1 MQSEYSNNPV
11 PDNQPQEE
19 PKTTGSTRSVLPRL
33 EITIIGVFFISFVF
47 WAVARCNRTRSEY
60 AQMEQQE
67 KMQDSIEKEMTAEI
81 AKPVAPVEETNEVAQ
96 PIFEAPQQ
104 PVTPLY
110 VTLENLNMRDKPSL
124 SGKIVDR
131 LKLFDE
137 VTFLNEVT
145 DFRQEIKLGEITA
158 YEPWV
163 KVKTD
168 EGKEGWVYGAGV
180 HYFKTKLDIEK
191 PPVTNT
197 N

>member
-1 MQSEYSNNPV
+1 MQSEYSNNPASE
-11 PDNQPQEE
+11 NQPQGE
-19 PKTTGSTRSVLPRL
+19 PKPSGTPKSILPRL
-33 EITIIGVFFISFVF
+33 EIMIIGVFFISFVF
-47 WAVARCNRTRSEY
+47 WAVARCNRTRAEY
-60 AQMEQQE
+60 AEMEYQE
-67 KMQDSIEKEMTAEI
+67 KVQDSLEKEMTAEI
-81 AKPVAPVEETNEVAQ
+81 AKPVTPKEETPEVAQ
-96 PIFEAPQQ
+96 PVFEVPDQ
-104 PVTPLY
+104 PITPLY
-110 VTLENLNMRDKPSL
+110 VTLENLNVRDKPSL
-124 SGKIVDR
+124 SGKIVGR

-145 DFRQEIKLGEITA
+145 DFRQEIKLGEISA

-191 PPVTNT
+191 PSVPNS